1 MELIINEKFR
11 RLIPPLKPEEYTKL
25 SENILKD
32 GCRDSIVTWRGTV
45 VDGHNRYRICQ
56 THNLPFKTLA
66 IEFPDED
73 HAELWI
79 RFNQLGRRNLT
90 DDQRAIMADAA
101 AELES
106 KLVRREIGESSGR
119 GHKKSEDGASS
130 NFPPRERTRS
140 KAAKAAKVSERKM
153 KKARSVRNQSPELAK
168 QVESGELTLAAAER
182 QIHEEA
188 RKKNLKVAEWPKG
201 KFRVIYADPPWQY
214 GDIRTGTQDSGG
226 VVSQYETMSLDKI
239 CALPIRD
246 LSIPDSVLFLWATS
260 PLIPEAVEVI
270 KAWGFKYK
278 ASFVWDKQ
286 RGFNGHYNDVQ
297 HELLLVATRGSCLPE
312 TKTLPKS
319 IIRVEKD
326 KHSKKPEAFRE
337 LIDTLY
343 PTGPRLELFAREKSP
358 GWESWG
364 NETK

>member
-1 MELIINEKFR
+1 MVE
-11 RLIPPLKPEEYTKL
+11 T
-25 SENILKD
+25 
-32 GCRDSIVTWRGTV
+32 C
-45 VDGHNRYRICQ
+45 
-56 THNLPFKTLA
+56 HNLPFKTLA

-106 KLVRREIGESSGR
+106 KLVRREQAREAGKQGGR
-119 GHKKSEDGASS
+119 GNKKTVEDAPSTTLS
-130 NFPPRERTRS
+130 QPTERTRS

-153 KKARSVRNQSPELAK
+153 KKARSVRNQSPELAR
-168 QVESGELTLAAAER
+168 QVELGELTLAAAER

-214 GDIRTGTQDSGG
+214 GDARTGTQESGG
-226 VVSQYETMSLDKI
+226 AVAQYETMSLDKI

-278 ASFVWDKQ
+278 ASFVWDKR

-297 HELLLVATRGSCLPE
+297 HELLFVATRGSCLPE

-319 IIRVEKD
+319 VIRVEKE

-364 NETK
+364 NEIK